1 MDLLN
6 TSASVCFQNN
16 FKTSALIGKS
26 IFEFNMYYQAFAPL
40 LWYSIGFIIFILT
53 KLAIR
58 LGYIEGHHYHR

>member
-26 IFEFNMYYQAFAPL
+26 IFEFNMYYQVITPL
-40 LWYSIGFIIFILT
+40 LWYIIGLIIFVGIEVA
-53 KLAIR
+53 KR
-58 LGYIEGHHYHR
+58 LGYT